1 MLDAQVA
8 QREAAQ
14 AENAAKLEEIANLK
28 AAIEALGTHALDQ
41 AELIKVWGVKLP
53 SGAYWYW
60 VILKK
65 VSFGVFRTILVSKEE
80 KNFYYKKQ
88 RQRAISE
95 QVFIKFGHGQN
106 HQN

>member
-41 AELIKVWGVKLP
+41 AELIKV
-53 SGAYWYW
+53 
-60 VILKK
+60 
-65 VSFGVFRTILVSKEE
+65 
-80 KNFYYKKQ
+80 
-88 RQRAISE
+88 
-95 QVFIKFGHGQN
+95 
-106 HQN
+106 